1 MILIFILQ
9 IQEHTKKDLN
19 ELFNGLLRKGRL
31 PNQIDFNEVKESF
44 IQSIA
49 SKRNNIPRKSLN
61 YKTKLEV
68 FLSYIDNDI
77 LSSLI

>member
-1 MILIFILQ
+1 M
-9 IQEHTKKDLN
+9 
-19 ELFNGLLRKGRL
+19 
-31 PNQIDFNEVKESF
+31 DFNEVEEYF

-61 YKTKLEV
+61 YKTPLKV
-68 FLSYIDNDI
+68 FLSYVDNDI